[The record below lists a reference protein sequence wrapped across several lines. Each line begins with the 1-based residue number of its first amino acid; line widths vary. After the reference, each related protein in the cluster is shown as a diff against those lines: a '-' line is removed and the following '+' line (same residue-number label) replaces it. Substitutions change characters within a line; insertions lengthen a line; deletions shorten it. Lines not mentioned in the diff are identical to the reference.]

1 MQRRDGIKEI
11 VREALKRIC
20 EEKRGEGATAE
31 EINEEIARIIGRKL
45 SKGAIYTAIRE
56 LEENGEIK
64 RISPLRP
71 FKYCIAE
78 EEKSEEREEKGE
90 EEKEEKRGEEKK
102 GEERKEGGEESEGER
117 EEDLS
122 AYIPKE
128 DNEYIARKIGKT
140 TDIEILKKCF
150 ENKINVLLVGK
161 TGAGKTH
168 AARRLAYELKM
179 PYMRVN
185 ANGAITPDD
194 LLGQYIPDGN
204 GGFRWCDGVLTRF
217 VRHGGIFV
225 LDEINAAPAEILFV
239 LHSLLDDERKIVL
252 TQKDGE
258 VVKAN
263 DKFMFIATM
272 NPAEEAIYEGTKE
285 MNAALKD
292 RFGVVLYYD
301 YDEAIERKLIKSEYV
316 REVMKKLRES
326 EEIETPISTRMGIEY
341 EKAIELFGIETAN
354 EILIAKFRNEEKEIV
369 REALTM
375 IYSKFN
381 ENGEEGEEESE
392 EE

>member
-1 MQRRDGIKEI
+1 MREGDGVKE
-11 VREALKRIC
+11 VVKEALKSLC
-20 EEKRGEGATAE
+20 EERGSEGATAE
-31 EINEEIARIIGRKL
+31 EINERVKRILGRKL

-56 LEENGEIK
+56 LERNGEIK
-64 RISPLRP
+64 RITPLRP

-78 EEKSEEREEKGE
+78 EERREEKREEREEKGE
-90 EEKEEKRGEEKK
+90 EEKEEKREEEKK
-102 GEERKEGGEESEGER
+102 GEERKEEREER

-185 ANGAITPDD
+185 ANGAITPED
-194 LLGQYIPDGN
+194 LIGQYIPDGN
-204 GGFRWCDGVLTRF
+204 GHFKWKDGVLTKF
-217 VRHGGIFV
+217 VRYGGIFV
-225 LDEINAAPAEILFV
+225 LDEINSAPAEVLFV

-272 NPAEEAIYEGTKE
+272 NPTEEAIYEGTKE
-285 MNAALKD
+285 LNAALKD

-301 YDEAIERKLIKSEYV
+301 YDEAIERKIIKSEYV

-354 EILIAKFRNEEKEIV
+354 EILIAKFRNDEKEIV
-369 REALTM
+369 REVITM

-381 ENGEEGEEESE
+381 KNGEEGEEESE

>member
-1 MQRRDGIKEI
+1 MQGRDGVKEI
-11 VREALKRIC
+11 VKEAVRRLTAA
-20 EEKRGEGATAE
+20 EESDGATAE
-31 EINEEIARIIGRKL
+31 EINEEIAKILGRKL
-45 SKGAIYTAIRE
+45 SKGAIYTALRE

-64 RISPLRP
+64 RVSPLRP
-71 FKYCIAE
+71 YKYCIAE
-78 EEKSEEREEKGE
+78 EEKREEREEKGE
-90 EEKEEKRGEEKK
+90 EEKEGKRGEEKK
-102 GEERKEGGEESEGER
+102 GKEREESEEES

-122 AYIPKE
+122 AYIPKT
-128 DNEYIARKIGKT
+128 DGEYIPRKIGKT

-150 ENKINVLLVGK
+150 ENRINVLLVGK
-161 TGAGKTH
+161 TGTGKTH
-168 AARRLAYELKM
+168 AARRLAYELQM

-185 ANGAITPDD
+185 ANGAITPED
-194 LLGQYIPDGN
+194 LIGQYIPDGN
-204 GGFRWCDGVLTRF
+204 GHFKWKDGVLTKF
-217 VRHGGIFV
+217 VRYGGIFI

-239 LHSLLDDERKIVL
+239 LHSLLDDERRIVL

-285 MNAALKD
+285 LNAALKD

-301 YDEAIERKLIKSEYV
+301 YDEAIERKIIKSEYV

-326 EEIETPISTRMGIEY
+326 EEIETPISVRMGKEY
-341 EKAIELFGIETAN
+341 ERAIELFGIETAN
-354 EILIAKFRNEEKEIV
+354 EILIAKFRSEEKEIV
-369 REALTM
+369 REVITM

-381 ENGEEGEEESE
+381 ENGEESE